1 MPQSRRPAG
10 REMIDFSAPRG
21 SPRLKLANSLSYD
34 GVHIIRGALT
44 PNEDGKIIGGSQ
56 LSIAIHVGDPI
67 DLEWSEP
74 GSDRLRVTRVEP
86 GMAHINPGD
95 NPFFQR
101 WRGSPELLIVAFDQ
115 AMIDRVGTEIFG
127 KVGAMLRPTVGSV
140 DRNIRNALPAWT
152 DELIRGGPGGRLFV
166 EGLAKATIVHLFRQY
181 SDGSPTPMPMRGGL
195 GAARLHRVIDY
206 IEAHLSDDLS
216 VRELATI
223 AGLSAHHFGLAFR
236 QSTGHPPHRYVI
248 MRRIER
254 AKALL
259 LTSQASVTQIAHA
272 TGFSSHGHF
281 TAHFRRLVGTTPS
294 RFRLN
299 RL

>member
-1 MPQSRRPAG
+1 MHTSRRTAG
-10 REMIDFSAPRG
+10 RELIDFSAPRG

-34 GVHIIRGALT
+34 GVHILRGALT
-44 PNEDGKIIGGSQ
+44 PNEDGKVIGGSQ
-56 LSIAIHVGDPI
+56 LSIAIHMGAPI

-74 GSDRLRVTRVEP
+74 GSDRVQVTHVEP

-101 WRGSPELLIVAFDQ
+101 WRDSPELLILAFDQ
-115 AMIDRVGTEIFG
+115 ALIDRVGTEAFG
-127 KVGAMLRPTVGSV
+127 KTGAMLRPTIGSM
-140 DRNIRNALPAWT
+140 DRHIRSALPAWSN
-152 DELIRGGPGGRLFV
+152 ELTRGGPGGRLFV

-181 SDGSPTPMPMRGGL
+181 AEGSPTLAPMRGGL
-195 GAARLHRVIDY
+195 GAARLHRVVDY
-206 IEAHLSDDLS
+206 IEAHLSDNLS

-223 AGLSAHHFGLAFR
+223 AGLSTHHFGLAFR

-248 MRRIER
+248 QRRIER

-259 LTSQASVTQIAHA
+259 LTTQASVTQIAYA
-272 TGFSSHGHF
+272 TGFASHGHF
-281 TAHFRRLVGTTPS
+281 AAHFRKSVGTTPS
-294 RFRLN
+294 RFRLD